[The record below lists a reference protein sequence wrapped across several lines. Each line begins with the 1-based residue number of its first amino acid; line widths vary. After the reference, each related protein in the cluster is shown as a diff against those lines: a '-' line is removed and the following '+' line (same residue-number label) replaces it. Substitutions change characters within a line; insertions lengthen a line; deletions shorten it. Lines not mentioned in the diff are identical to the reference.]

1 MKKAGDVLG
10 ERGAARDREPRA
22 PPERLVDAREAEAGR
37 EAMREPKR
45 GRQGLF
51 SALITA
57 PARADRHRPAESCPA
72 NGARGIG
79 PGANS
84 LVGVL
89 VNSRHG
95 DKNRRPELR

>member
-1 MKKAGDVLG
+1 MKKARDVLG
-10 ERGAARDREPRA
+10 ERGAARDREGQA
-22 PPERLVDAREAEAGR
+22 PAEALWKRREDEAGR

-57 PARADRHRPAESCPA
+57 PARADRHRPAENCPA
-72 NGARGIG
+72 NGAGGIG
-79 PGANS
+79 PGANEI
-84 LVGVL
+84 VGVL

>member
-1 MKKAGDVLG
+1 MKKARDVLG
-10 ERGAARDREPRA
+10 ERGAARDREAQPA
-22 PPERLVDAREAEAGR
+22 AERLVDAAEHEAGG
-37 EAMREPKR
+37 EGMREPKR

-51 SALITA
+51 SALTTA
-57 PARADRHRPAESCPA
+57 PARADRHRPAENCPA
-72 NGARGIG
+72 NGAGGIG